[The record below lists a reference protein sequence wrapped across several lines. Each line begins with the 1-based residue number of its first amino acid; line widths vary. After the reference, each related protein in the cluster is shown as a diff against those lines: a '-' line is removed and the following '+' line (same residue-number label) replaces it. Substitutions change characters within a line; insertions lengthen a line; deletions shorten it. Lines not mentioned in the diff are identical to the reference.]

1 MDSKVILAA
10 GLFGLGMYWL
20 WKRKNDDEIDTQRA
34 NNNTAD
40 LNDNATNAAL
50 KIKQALDWEK
60 VGGVVWHGYMGGIT
74 SSRGDTKAR
83 ANLFNAC
90 LAVTD
95 WKATQQKFSALCG
108 NECTLL
114 DALQE
119 TTDNETYNLA
129 LELIKAKKVITT
141 TACRAAL
148 QNHLVKNN
156 EAVGEQYD
164 KSFAANTILGA
175 YVTTYN
181 GNVSFV
187 NGFATDDYWISEFQD
202 LVKTSGYT
210 SATNVTIVTP

>member
-60 VGGVVWHGYMGGIT
+60 VGGMVWHGYMGGIT
-74 SSRGDTKAR
+74 NSRGDTKAR

-95 WKATQQKFSALCG
+95 WKATQKKFSALCG

-129 LELIKAKKVITT
+129 LELIKGKKVITT